1 MLNVKCKMENGK
13 WKMENE
19 NVKCKIKCKMKNLK
33 WEMESGKRKIY
44 KIIQKVQ
51 KLQKICD
58 SNLATFILAS
68 ISSQLPDSANGKCG
82 KITTIIATK
91 KHQNADFIQSF

>member
-1 MLNVKCKMENGK
+1 MKNGKWKCKMEN
-13 WKMENE
+13 
-19 NVKCKIKCKMKNLK
+19 IKCNMKNLK

-68 ISSQLPDSANGKCG
+68 ISS
-82 KITTIIATK
+82 
-91 KHQNADFIQSF
+91 